1 MAEHTTA
8 HAKYEELKKYREPY
22 LRRARECARVTL
34 PYLFPPEGS
43 SGTTDLPT
51 PFQSVGSRGVNTL
64 ASKLLLALFPPNSPF
79 FELTVDDFVVSEM
92 EQESGNEDLR
102 GDLNKALA
110 SITRAVVEKFDTTRS
125 RNRIFDLLKN
135 LIVGG
140 NGLLEILE
148 DDSILVHALP
158 NYVVKRDGE
167 GHPKDIVL
175 LRKLSRRTAPQDIL
189 DLLDEPTAMADQE
202 DESAED
208 TINLY
213 TWIRRDGKKWKVH
226 QEVGDNAT
234 KVPDSDGTYPLD
246 KPAFIPLRFIAVEGE
261 DYGRSFAEEYLGDLY
276 SLEKGTRSIV
286 EFSAVAS
293 RILTFVD
300 PSGTTDPDDVTEGS
314 SGDVLEGDA
323 RDVTILGL
331 EKFPDFR
338 ITDAVVQRMEDRLE
352 KAFLLMSGIQ
362 RQAERVTAEEI
373 RRLAEEL
380 EESLGGVYSL
390 LAGELQAPLAQRLMH
405 QMTKRDELPSL
416 PKEDVN
422 MKVTTG
428 VAAIG
433 RNHDLIKIDTFIR
446 GMLEV
451 GDQRALDYLKL
462 GNLWKRRAAAIN
474 LPVDDLVRTD
484 EEVQQM
490 QQQRQMA
497 EAATKAAPQAV
508 KAAGDRANAEA
519 AANQPTQE

>member
-1 MAEHTTA
+1 MAQHTTA
-8 HAKYEELKKYREPY
+8 HAKYEELKKHREPY
-22 LRRARECARVTL
+22 LRRARECAEVTL

-51 PFQSVGSRGVNTL
+51 PYQSVGSRGVNTL

-79 FELTVDDFVVSEM
+79 FELTVDDFVVSEI
-92 EQESGNEDLR
+92 ESESGNEDIR
-102 GDLNKALA
+102 GDINKALA
-110 SITRAVVEKFDTTRS
+110 SITRAVVERFESTRS
-125 RNRIFDLLKN
+125 RNRVFDLLKN

-148 DDSILVHALP
+148 DDTILVHPLTS
-158 NYVVKRDGE
+158 YVTKRDGE
-167 GHPKDIVL
+167 GNPKDIVL
-175 LRKLSRRTAPQDIL
+175 LRKLSRRTAPQEIL
-189 DLLDEPTAMADQE
+189 DLVEEPPADGDQE

-208 TINLY
+208 VINLY
-213 TWIRRDGKKWKVH
+213 TWVRRDGKTWRVH
-226 QEVGDNAT
+226 QEVGENAK
-234 KVPDSDGTYPLD
+234 KVPDSEGTYPLD

-261 DYGRSFAEEYLGDLY
+261 DYGRSFVEEYLGDLI

-286 EFSAVAS
+286 EFSAVAA

-300 PSGTTDPDDVTEGS
+300 PSGTTDPDDVAEGS

-323 RDVTILGL
+323 RDVTVLGL
-331 EKFPDFR
+331 EKFPDFQ
-338 ITDAVVQRMEDRLE
+338 ITDNVVQRMEDRLE

-380 EESLGGVYSL
+380 EEALGGVYSL
-390 LAGELQAPLAQRLMH
+390 LAGELQTPLANRIMH
-405 QMTKRDELPSL
+405 QMTKREELPRL

-446 GMLEV
+446 GMLEMADV
-451 GDQRALDYLKL
+451 QALDYIKW

-484 EEVQQM
+484 EEVQQR

-497 EAATKAAPQAV
+497 EAATRAAPQAV
-508 KAAGDRANAEA
+508 KAAGDQAAAA
-519 AANQPTQE
+519 AANQQTQE